1 MLRSMTGF
9 GASDLATAAGRYTVE
24 ARSLNHRFL
33 EIMVRLPRELAPLED
48 RIRALV
54 QGRVLRGRVEV
65 AIMRENYG
73 KRLRTVRIDLDLA
86 KAFASAL
93 NELKQ
98 ALELPGSPDL
108 AMLSALP
115 DLIRIEEQKEDLEA
129 AWTAIAEAVEV
140 ALSRLV
146 AMREREGARLTSDL
160 GQRVRRLAERADE
173 IERRAPLVVQEHAA
187 RLTRRIEELIG
198 MPPVDEGRLAA
209 EVAIFADRSDIAEE
223 TTRLRSHL
231 AQMQQMLI
239 GDGPAGRTLEF
250 LVQELGREANTI
262 GSKAND
268 VEISRAV
275 IAVKG
280 DLESLR
286 EQIQNLE

>member
-33 EIMVRLPRELAPLED
+33 EIIVRLPRELAPLED

-129 AWTAIAEAVEV
+129 AWTAIAEGLEV

-146 AMREREGARLTSDL
+146 AMREREGARLASDL

-223 TTRLRSHL
+223 TTRFRSHL

-239 GDGPAGRTLEF
+239 GSGAAGRTLEF

-280 DLESLR
+280 ELESLR

>member
-33 EIMVRLPRELAPLED
+33 EIIVRLPRELAPLED

-280 DLESLR
+280 ELESLR

>member
-9 GASDLATAAGRYTVE
+9 GASDLATATGRYAVE

-33 EIMVRLPRELAPLED
+33 EVVVRLPRELAPLEE
-48 RIRALV
+48 RIRTLV

-73 KRLRTVRIDLDLA
+73 KRVRTVKIDLDLA

-108 AMLSALP
+108 AMLSGLP
-115 DLIRIEEQKEDLEA
+115 DLIRVEEQKEDLEA
-129 AWTAIAEAVEV
+129 AWVAIAEGVET

-160 GQRVRRLAERADE
+160 EQRVRRLAERANE
-173 IERRAPLVVQEHAA
+173 IERRAPLVVQEYAA
-187 RLTRRIEELIG
+187 RLARRIEEMIG
-198 MPPVDEGRLAA
+198 TAPIDEGRLAA

-223 TTRLRSHL
+223 TTRFRSHL
-231 AQMQQMLI
+231 AQMQQMLT
-239 GDGPAGRTLEF
+239 GSGPAGRTLEF

>member
-33 EIMVRLPRELAPLED
+33 EIIVRLPRELAPLED

-129 AWTAIAEAVEV
+129 AWTAIAEGLEV

-146 AMREREGARLTSDL
+146 AMREREGARLASDL

-223 TTRLRSHL
+223 TTRFRSHL

-239 GDGPAGRTLEF
+239 GSGAAGRTLEF

>member
-129 AWTAIAEAVEV
+129 AWTAIAEGLEV

-146 AMREREGARLTSDL
+146 AMREREGARLASDL

-223 TTRLRSHL
+223 TTRFRSHL

-239 GDGPAGRTLEF
+239 GSGAAGRTLEF

>member
-9 GASDLATAAGRYTVE
+9 GASDLTTAAGRYAVE

-33 EIMVRLPRELAPLED
+33 EVVVRLPRDLAPLEE
-48 RIRALV
+48 RIRTLV

-73 KRLRTVRIDLDLA
+73 KRVRTVKIDLDLA

-129 AWTAIAEAVEV
+129 AWTAIAEGLEV

-146 AMREREGARLTSDL
+146 AMREREGARLASDL

-223 TTRLRSHL
+223 TTRFRSHL

-250 LVQELGREANTI
+250 LVQELGRETNTI

-268 VEISRAV
+268 VDISRAV

>member
-9 GASDLATAAGRYTVE
+9 GASDLTTATGRYAVE

-33 EIMVRLPRELAPLED
+33 EVVVRLPRELAPLEE
-48 RIRALV
+48 RIRTLV

-73 KRLRTVRIDLDLA
+73 KRVRTVKIDLDLA

-108 AMLSALP
+108 AMLSGLP
-115 DLIRIEEQKEDLEA
+115 DLIRVEEQKEDLEA
-129 AWTAIAEAVEV
+129 AWVAIAEGVET

-160 GQRVRRLAERADE
+160 EQRVRRLAERANE
-173 IERRAPLVVQEHAA
+173 IERRAPLVVQEYAA
-187 RLTRRIEELIG
+187 RLARRIEEMIG
-198 MPPVDEGRLAA
+198 TAPIDEGRLAA

-223 TTRLRSHL
+223 TTRFRSHL
-231 AQMQQMLI
+231 AQMQQMLT
-239 GDGPAGRTLEF
+239 GSGPAGRTLEF

>member
-33 EIMVRLPRELAPLED
+33 EITVRLPRELAPLED

-140 ALSRLV
+140 ALSRLI

-223 TTRLRSHL
+223 TTRFRSHL

-239 GDGPAGRTLEF
+239 GSGAAGRTLEF

-280 DLESLR
+280 ELESLR

>member
-129 AWTAIAEAVEV
+129 AWTAIAEGLEV

-146 AMREREGARLTSDL
+146 AMREREGARLASDL

-223 TTRLRSHL
+223 TTRFRSHL

-239 GDGPAGRTLEF
+239 GSGAAGRTLEF

-280 DLESLR
+280 ELESLR

>member
-223 TTRLRSHL
+223 TTRFRSHL

-239 GDGPAGRTLEF
+239 GSGAAGRTLEF

>member
-33 EIMVRLPRELAPLED
+33 EIIVRLPRELGPLED

-140 ALSRLV
+140 ALSRLI

>member
-9 GASDLATAAGRYTVE
+9 GASDLPMAAGRYTVE

-33 EIMVRLPRELAPLED
+33 EVIVRLPRELAPLED
-48 RIRALV
+48 RIRTLV

-73 KRLRTVRIDLDLA
+73 KRLRTVRIDLELA

-115 DLIRIEEQKEDLEA
+115 DLIRIEEQKEDLES
-129 AWTAIAEAVEV
+129 AWAAIAEGVEI

-146 AMREREGARLTSDL
+146 AMRVREGARLTSDL

-173 IERRAPLVVQEHAA
+173 IERRAPLVVHEHAA

-198 MPPVDEGRLAA
+198 MAPVDEGRLAA

-223 TTRLRSHL
+223 TTRFRSHL
-231 AQMQQMLI
+231 AQMQQMLA
-239 GDGPAGRTLEF
+239 GDGPVGRTLEF

-262 GSKAND
+262 GGKAND

>member
-33 EIMVRLPRELAPLED
+33 EIIVRLPRELAPLED

-129 AWTAIAEAVEV
+129 AWTAIAEGLEV

-223 TTRLRSHL
+223 TTRFRSHL

-239 GDGPAGRTLEF
+239 GSGAAGRTLEF

>member
-33 EIMVRLPRELAPLED
+33 EIIVRLPRELGPLED

-129 AWTAIAEAVEV
+129 AWTAIAEGLEV

-146 AMREREGARLTSDL
+146 AMREREGARLASDL

>member
-1 MLRSMTGF
+1 
-9 GASDLATAAGRYTVE
+9 
-24 ARSLNHRFL
+24 
-33 EIMVRLPRELAPLED
+33 
-48 RIRALV
+48 
-54 QGRVLRGRVEV
+54 
-65 AIMRENYG
+65 MRENYG

-108 AMLSALP
+108 AMLSGLP
-115 DLIRIEEQKEDLEA
+115 DLIRVEEQKEDLEA
-129 AWTAIAEAVEV
+129 AWVAIAEGVET

-160 GQRVRRLAERADE
+160 EQRVRRLAERANE
-173 IERRAPLVVQEHAA
+173 IERRAPLVVQEYAA
-187 RLTRRIEELIG
+187 RLARRIEEMIG
-198 MPPVDEGRLAA
+198 TAPIDEGRLAA

-223 TTRLRSHL
+223 TTRFRSHL
-231 AQMQQMLI
+231 AQMQQMLT
-239 GDGPAGRTLEF
+239 GSGPAGRTLEF

>member
-33 EIMVRLPRELAPLED
+33 EIIVRLPRELAPLED

-140 ALSRLV
+140 ALSRLI

-280 DLESLR
+280 ELESLR

>member
-33 EIMVRLPRELAPLED
+33 EIIVRLPRELAPLED

-129 AWTAIAEAVEV
+129 AWTAIAEGVEV

>member
-1 MLRSMTGF
+1 MTGF

-33 EIMVRLPRELAPLED
+33 EIIVRLPRELAPLED

-129 AWTAIAEAVEV
+129 AWTAIAEGLEV

-146 AMREREGARLTSDL
+146 AMREREGARLASDL

>member
-33 EIMVRLPRELAPLED
+33 EIIVRLPRELAPLED

-129 AWTAIAEAVEV
+129 AWTAIAEGLEV

-146 AMREREGARLTSDL
+146 AMREGEGARLASDL

>member
-33 EIMVRLPRELAPLED
+33 EIIVRLPRELAPLED

-98 ALELPGSPDL
+98 ALEVPGSPDL

-129 AWTAIAEAVEV
+129 AWTAIAEGLEV

-146 AMREREGARLTSDL
+146 AMREREGARLASDL

-173 IERRAPLVVQEHAA
+173 IERRAPLVVREHAA

-198 MPPVDEGRLAA
+198 TAPVDEARLAA

-223 TTRLRSHL
+223 TTRFRSHL
-231 AQMQQMLI
+231 AQMQQMLL
-239 GDGPAGRTLEF
+239 GSGPAGRTLEF

-268 VEISRAV
+268 VDISRAV

>member
-9 GASDLATAAGRYTVE
+9 GASDLTTATGRYAVE

-33 EIMVRLPRELAPLED
+33 EVVVRLPRELAPLEE
-48 RIRALV
+48 RIRTLV

-73 KRLRTVRIDLDLA
+73 KRVRTVKIDLDLA

-108 AMLSALP
+108 AMLSGLP
-115 DLIRIEEQKEDLEA
+115 DLIRVEEQKEDLEA
-129 AWTAIAEAVEV
+129 AWVAIAEGVET

-160 GQRVRRLAERADE
+160 EQRVRRLAERANE
-173 IERRAPLVVQEHAA
+173 IERRAPLVVQEYAA
-187 RLTRRIEELIG
+187 RLARRIEEMIG
-198 MPPVDEGRLAA
+198 TAPIDEGRLAA

-223 TTRLRSHL
+223 TTRFRSHL
-231 AQMQQMLI
+231 AQMQQMLT
-239 GDGPAGRTLEF
+239 GSGPAGRTLEF

-280 DLESLR
+280 ELESLR

>member
-140 ALSRLV
+140 ALSRLI

-223 TTRLRSHL
+223 TTRFRSHL

-239 GDGPAGRTLEF
+239 GSGAAGRTLEF

-280 DLESLR
+280 ELESLR

>member
-129 AWTAIAEAVEV
+129 AWTAIAEGLEV

-146 AMREREGARLTSDL
+146 AMREREGARLASDL

-280 DLESLR
+280 ELESLR

>member
-1 MLRSMTGF
+1 MLKSMTGF
-9 GASDLATAAGRYTVE
+9 GASDLATTAGRYTVE

-33 EIMVRLPRELAPLED
+33 EVVVRLPRELAPLED
-48 RIRALV
+48 RIRTLV

-129 AWTAIAEAVEV
+129 AWTAIAEGLEV

-146 AMREREGARLTSDL
+146 AMREREGARLASDL

>member
-33 EIMVRLPRELAPLED
+33 EIIVRLPRELAPLED

-173 IERRAPLVVQEHAA
+173 IERRAPLVVKEHAA

>member
-33 EIMVRLPRELAPLED
+33 EIIVRLPRELAPLED

-140 ALSRLV
+140 ALSRLI

-223 TTRLRSHL
+223 TTRFRSHL

-280 DLESLR
+280 ELESLR

>member
-33 EIMVRLPRELAPLED
+33 EIIVRLPRELAPLED

-129 AWTAIAEAVEV
+129 AWTAIAEGLEV

>member
-98 ALELPGSPDL
+98 ALEVPGSPDL

-129 AWTAIAEAVEV
+129 AWTAIAEGLEV

-146 AMREREGARLTSDL
+146 AMREREGARLASDL

>member
-33 EIMVRLPRELAPLED
+33 EITVRLPRELAPLED

-129 AWTAIAEAVEV
+129 AWTAIAEGLEV

-146 AMREREGARLTSDL
+146 AMREREGARLASDL